1 MKRSYDNLPYEFL
14 FMINGNPIV
23 GRNFSVKNFNKE
35 SLNSIELKETLE
47 DVVETIR
54 NHFKNKTYEY
64 LYRYYNPYFDVL
76 EDGVSS
82 NNEESYVKDIYEN
95 EDFSIELTNAIFKEV
110 IDFYSD
116 QRHEDRVWI
125 NPCIKDYYSVDVE
138 GVDYKCL
145 VEDLPLFWKNR
156 ISEIKIHQP
165 LNKVIKKAR
174 NLALYHSANARKYMN
189 NMMARKG
196 VNWGELREFRN
207 RIPLYYLK
215 KLFNHKA

>member
-76 EDGVSS
+76 DEETTTTNEDST
-82 NNEESYVKDIYEN
+82 YVKDIYEN
-95 EDFSIELTNAIFKEV
+95 EDFFTFQIKYKSNHKEE
-110 IDFYSD
+110 S
-116 QRHEDRVWI
+116 RV
-125 NPCIKDYYSVDVE
+125 
-138 GVDYKCL
+138 L
-145 VEDLPLFWKNR
+145 VEKIFSGNDYPPKVRYDVDIRKIIPTIIETIQSGMSLRDYTKNYCEYNLNYD
-156 ISEIKIHQP
+156 INDIFIK
-165 LNKVIKKAR
+165 
-174 NLALYHSANARKYMN
+174 
-189 NMMARKG
+189 
-196 VNWGELREFRN
+196 
-207 RIPLYYLK
+207 
-215 KLFNHKA
+215 